1 MEFLAWLAP
10 SLSQAEWWAHGT
22 IFVVNILLLLLAKP
36 FLNFI
41 TVGHASSK
49 NTLRLFRSLNVV
61 ILVLHAL
68 DLALLRISDNYQHSF
83 IKVGLSFAAIYT
95 ALLGYSL
102 LCYLSRRRFG
112 IEKTIDEKTIYL
124 DTYSSRLIDI
134 ILLFVVVLATIYA
147 LIKIWG
153 ADSML
158 ETTGIFGILA
168 AFLAFTSSSWAPD
181 IIGGLIILNTQ
192 MLEDGDVVIVEGFP
206 DEYVISK
213 VTLFYVVLYDV
224 RNNHRTLI
232 RNNRFV
238 SSKIDNLSRVA
249 SNDGIRQRL
258 VYKIGYPDFTK
269 LEGEGKTKAI
279 AGFNTRVDRMFNS
292 AFEKCVQ
299 NKNVKIN
306 EVKPFEWA
314 MTNAGDY
321 ALHYSLWVYLARIP
335 NTKVTA
341 TIRKHLMGTLHQ
353 VNEAVY
359 QASLSE
365 NISLATPVLNQVS
378 IDPPE
383 QQS

>member
-269 LEGEGKTKAI
+269 LEGEDKTKAI